1 MTNQAFQKV
10 YGMMLTIVFL
20 FLSMK
25 GLAQF
30 PGLSPLAMIEQQIG
44 STNIRIIYERPAIR
58 GRTVFGSLVPYGKVW
73 RTGAGNCTKI
83 RFSRPVIIGK
93 TSVPGGTYSI
103 FSVPDIQS
111 WTIILNRDTTAYG
124 LSGYTPSNDI
134 VRVTVPVSLTTR
146 RYESFTI
153 DIDVVP
159 NNGIVYLS
167 WANTQVSFLI
177 ETGIDSASMDF
188 ITSSLLTKKSPNP
201 DEYAMGAEYLY
212 YLDRDLDFG
221 CILISHAITLRK
233 ELWYYRLKIDILERQ
248 KKFSDGVAVADEAI
262 KWIDSRQDLTPSEK
276 SEYRGGYENWKN
288 SLLSKVP
295 SK

>member
-1 MTNQAFQKV
+1 MTNQIFQKV
-10 YGMMLTIVFL
+10 YMMTLTIVFL
-20 FLSMK
+20 FLSRN

-30 PGLSPLAMIEQQIG
+30 PSLSPLAMVEQQIG
-44 STNIRIIYERPAIR
+44 STNIRITYERPAIR

-83 RFSRPVIIGK
+83 RFSQPVRIGE
-93 TSVPGGTYSI
+93 TSVAGGTYSM
-103 FSVPDIQS
+103 FSVPDIES

-134 VRVTVPVSLTTR
+134 VRVNVPVRMTTR
-146 RYESFTI
+146 LYESFTI

-159 NNGIVYLS
+159 NNAMVYLS
-167 WANTQVSFLI
+167 WANTQVGFLV

-188 ITSSLLTKKSPNP
+188 IKSSLLTKVSPNP

-212 YLDRDLDFG
+212 YLDRDLDFAR
-221 CILISHAITLRK
+221 ILISQAITLQK
-233 ELWYYRLKIDILERQ
+233 TLWYYRLKIDILERQ

-276 SEYRGGYENWKN
+276 AEYRGSYENRKS
-288 SLLSKVP
+288 SLRRKISSK
-295 SK
+295 